1 MSDHL
6 SLGTPTV
13 GGSVYM
19 RVVRIIETADLPFKA
34 VFSLAGYLSFP
45 CGVWDHTS
53 TDHSPGANPFGHHND
68 VADTC

>member
-1 MSDHL
+1 
-6 SLGTPTV
+6 
-13 GGSVYM
+13 M